1 MSRLAAALSGFVMP
15 SGDNSSFSPK
25 GPTARRP
32 IVGSF
37 AARLNLLVAVMV
49 VTSGVALGL
58 LSVDAARSH
67 RATNERQLA
76 GVARALSLATDGE
89 VAKLEAMGRTM
100 AASPYLQLG
109 EIRAFELQ
117 ARKVTGA
124 PRAWFVLMDP
134 EGRQLVNTLAP
145 PSSALPAAPKPGFQP
160 RWTQLVQEGRLVS
173 NLTYGRVHNG
183 PVLAVD
189 ILVRRG
195 GRPAYDLAVITTPA
209 AMQDLIDQQALPK
222 GWYGALFDRDT
233 RIIARN
239 IQPQAS
245 LGQYGTAKLRD
256 EIRKGNDGVFEGIA
270 LDGRKTLA
278 AFHKS
283 ATTGWVMLVAMPRS
297 EGIGYLDRSLAL
309 ALLAV
314 GGLML
319 AGVATALLLASGTS
333 RAFGRLSQA
342 ALGLGEGQAVTFQPS
357 GVREIDMVGAA
368 LSEASARLVARET
381 ELRDL
386 NETLEAR
393 VQEASEKLVQ
403 AQKLEGMG
411 RLVGGVAH
419 DFNNLLTAVLG
430 NIDML
435 RRRLTEPRM
444 IRYAESAQEAAERG
458 ARLTGQLLAF
468 ARKQRLKPQ
477 PVDVVRA
484 LRGMSDLLGGAI
496 GGQVALTMKLPDGL
510 PAAQADPTQL
520 ELIVLNLAI
529 NARDAM
535 DGSGRIEISVAR
547 KAVAVSAT
555 PESPP
560 PGDFVVISVADTG
573 SGMSPEVRAKAFEPF
588 FTTKEVGRGSGLG
601 LSQILGV
608 MQQLG
613 GGVEIETH
621 EGSGTRVDIFLP
633 VAEAGA
639 AAPKSAPAPD
649 AAPLKG
655 LALLLVDDDDQVRAA
670 AAAQLEEIG
679 LKVHATA
686 SGEEALAW
694 LDAGGALDMALLD
707 FAMPGL
713 NGVETARR
721 IAERRP
727 GAPITLMSG
736 FAEAETLA
744 SLWTGR
750 LLSKPFS
757 PAELILA
764 LTAGLKA

>member
-1 MSRLAAALSGFVMP
+1 MP
-15 SGDNSSFSPK
+15 PGDNSSSSPERPK
-25 GPTARRP
+25 ARRP

-134 EGRQLVNTLAP
+134 SGRQLVNTAAP
-145 PSSALPAAPKPGFQP
+145 PSAALPADPKPGFKP
-160 RWTQLVQEGRLVS
+160 RWEQLLKKGRLVS

-183 PVLAVD
+183 PILAVD

-195 GRPAYDLAVITTPA
+195 DKPAYDLAVITTPA
-209 AMQDLIDQQALPK
+209 AMQDLIDQQDLPK
-222 GWYGALFDRDT
+222 GWYGSLLDGDSRV
-233 RIIARN
+233 IARN
-239 IQPQAS
+239 IDPKTS
-245 LGQYGTAKLRD
+245 LGRVATDRMRRQIDAK
-256 EIRKGNDGVFEGIA
+256 NDGVFESIA
-270 LDGRKTLA
+270 LDGRRTLA
-278 AFHKS
+278 AFHTS
-283 ATTGWVMLVAMPRS
+283 ASTDWTMVVAMPRS
-297 EGIGYLDRSLAL
+297 EGIGYLDRSLGL
-309 ALLAV
+309 ALGAV
-314 GGLML
+314 GALML
-319 AGVATALLLASGTS
+319 AGVITAVLLASGTS
-333 RAFGRLSQA
+333 RAFGRLSLA
-342 ALGLGEGQAVTFQPS
+342 ALRLGEGETVKFQPS

-368 LSEASARLVARET
+368 LSKASARLVTRET

-403 AQKLEGMG
+403 AQKLEAMG

-444 IRYAESAQEAAERG
+444 IRYADNAKDAAERG

-477 PVDVVRA
+477 PVDVARA
-484 LRGMSDLLGGAI
+484 LQGMSELLGGAI
-496 GGQVALTMKLPDGL
+496 GGQVALTMRLPDDL
-510 PAAQADPTQL
+510 PAAEADPTQL

-535 DGSGRIEISVAR
+535 DGSGRMEISAAHRTVGA
-547 KAVAVSAT
+547 SET

-560 PGDFVVISVADTG
+560 AGDFVVISVADTG
-573 SGMSPEVRAKAFEPF
+573 SGMSPEVRARAFEPF

-613 GGVEIETH
+613 GGVEIQTR

-633 VAEAGA
+633 VAQAGA

-649 AAPLKG
+649 ATPLKG
-655 LALLLVDDDDQVRAA
+655 LALLLVDDDDQVRGAT
-670 AAAQLEEIG
+670 AAQLEEIG
-679 LKVHATA
+679 LKVHVAA

-694 LDAGGALDMALLD
+694 LDAGGAPDMALLD

-713 NGVETARR
+713 NGVETASR

-744 SLWTGR
+744 ALWTGR

-757 PAELILA
+757 PADLILA
-764 LTAGLKA
+764 LTAGLKAKV